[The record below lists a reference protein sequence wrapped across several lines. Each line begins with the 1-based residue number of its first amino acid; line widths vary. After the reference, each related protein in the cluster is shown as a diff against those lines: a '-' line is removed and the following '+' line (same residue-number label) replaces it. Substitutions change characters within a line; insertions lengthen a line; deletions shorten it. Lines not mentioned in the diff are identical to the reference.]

1 MSVIFESR
9 IKCNRVGEVY
19 IELKDLVD
27 GRVEVCDDVEDYAKK
42 IEKLGEDYGG
52 HIDEVRWFVD
62 DDVPPQ
68 EMDKIRMDMAKYQEE
83 LNKWF

>member
-9 IKCNRVGEVY
+9 IRCNRIGEVY

-27 GRVEVCDDVEDYAKK
+27 GRVEICDNVDDYALK

-52 HIDEVRWFVD
+52 HIDEVKWFVD
-62 DDVPPQ
+62 DDVPPA
-68 EMDKIRMDMAKYQEE
+68 ELDKIRLSMSKYQKE
-83 LNKWF
+83 LNK